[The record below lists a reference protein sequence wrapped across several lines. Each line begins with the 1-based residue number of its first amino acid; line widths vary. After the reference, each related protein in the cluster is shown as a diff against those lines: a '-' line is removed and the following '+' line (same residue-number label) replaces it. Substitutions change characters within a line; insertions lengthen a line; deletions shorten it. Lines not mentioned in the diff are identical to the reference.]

1 MDRTP
6 IWVSTTPH
14 EKDSPLVG
22 EEIGEVREG
31 EDSSKSLSFAKI
43 SKKNPHPSPPLTRG
57 RKSNK
62 KCREKEAKSRT
73 NPKNYKHKIKIH
85 IVIALYP
92 LASTTTSPKINL
104 QIGKDFDA
112 GIAS

>member
-1 MDRTP
+1 VDGTP
-6 IWVSTTPH
+6 IWVSITPN

-31 EDSSKSLSFAKI
+31 EESSKSPSFAKI

-62 KCREKEAKSRT
+62 KCREKEAKSR
-73 NPKNYKHKIKIH
+73 ISGG
-85 IVIALYP
+85 A
-92 LASTTTSPKINL
+92 
-104 QIGKDFDA
+104 Q
-112 GIAS
+112 